1 VVVNS
6 HGYNKE
12 RLGEL
17 SRIHLLI
24 CNQKLDCTDFVKT
37 VNINKID
44 RLSVQNLKNEFKQN
58 QANQND
64 KSMDFFLFF
73 NQFCQFIDPFSDL
86 PISFVLQN
94 DL

>member
-1 VVVNS
+1 LSQLIVAVNS

-64 KSMDFFLFF
+64 KSIDFFIF
-73 NQFCQFIDPFSDL
+73 QS
-86 PISFVLQN
+86 VLSIYRSVF
-94 DL
+94 